1 MLSRRGFLG
10 TLTGA
15 GAVWLTADPSLVRDA
30 LRDAARAPSGPL
42 ATLTATEARA
52 LDALTAQILPTDD
65 LPGAREAGVVRFID
79 RALTGFAKEQL
90 GLYQKGLRDLDAESR
105 RLHPQTKDFAG
116 LEGTHQIELMRAME
130 ASRAPFFE
138 TVRVATLTGMFADPS
153 YGGNAEKAGWRLL
166 GFEDRFM
173 WQPPFGD
180 YDR

>member
-15 GAVWLTADPSLVRDA
+15 GAVWLTADPSLVQAA
-30 LRDAARAPSGPL
+30 LRDLARNPSGAL
-42 ATLTATEARA
+42 ASLTAIEARA

-65 LPGAREAGVVRFID
+65 LPGAREAGIVRFID
-79 RALTGFAKEQL
+79 RALAGFAQQQL
-90 GLYQKGLRDLDAESR
+90 SLYQNGLRDLDAESR
-105 RLHPQTKDFAG
+105 RLHPQSKNFAD

-130 ASRAPFFE
+130 AAGSPFFE
-138 TVRVATLTGMFADPS
+138 TVRVATMTGMFADPS
-153 YGGNAEKAGWRLL
+153 YGGNTGKVGWRLL
-166 GFEDRFM
+166 GFEDRFI